1 MATKKGIAVLNAST
15 GNVVHK
21 LMNDGS
27 AQLGESSDSA
37 ITMNGTIKLEGL
49 SVPTK
54 AGKMVAAGTEGAA
67 ASDDVA
73 VAINGIDGSLQAEI
87 TAASTRRGAVDDAI
101 EDLRDAA
108 GLVDGQEAAD
118 VSATANSD
126 LNGQNLGFGFTHT
139 STTFISGVSTL
150 KAADVELD
158 KEIKRQNDAIGVLN
172 GAEGDD
178 GSVKKAIAAVR
189 GTLVEGDLDTMEE
202 MRTSIGAD
210 NEFAKNMVIAIN
222 DAIDD
227 LDGVIGGNNQNVGL
241 NDSMDD
247 VETLLENERDRR
259 KGNKDDVEEADVESE
274 SSVTAGELAD
284 EGTQGWN
291 QKQLDDIQLAIGHQ
305 AEGALGA
312 GITVKPA
319 ARDIDLANKVKVM
332 EGRQSDLINVKFE
345 AQGLTVTGTAGAVI
359 DGHMKFDGDGASF
372 NFPTMTAA
380 EVASMGLTNSDTHNG
395 KVFYLS
401 SEDSAC
407 ADAISNDNLAE
418 DFADGK
424 KLYFCEKGVWHSSY
438 LLKEQQS

>member
-1 MATKKGIAVLNAST
+1 
-15 GNVVHK
+15 
-21 LMNDGS
+21 
-27 AQLGESSDSA
+27 
-37 ITMNGTIKLEGL
+37 
-49 SVPTK
+49 
-54 AGKMVAAGTEGAA
+54 
-67 ASDDVA
+67 
-73 VAINGIDGSLQAEI
+73 
-87 TAASTRRGAVDDAI
+87 
-101 EDLRDAA
+101 
-108 GLVDGQEAAD
+108 
-118 VSATANSD
+118 
-126 LNGQNLGFGFTHT
+126 
-139 STTFISGVSTL
+139 
-150 KAADVELD
+150 
-158 KEIKRQNDAIGVLN
+158 N

-359 DGHMKFDGDGASF
+359 D
-372 NFPTMTAA
+372 
-380 EVASMGLTNSDTHNG
+380 
-395 KVFYLS
+395 
-401 SEDSAC
+401 
-407 ADAISNDNLAE
+407 
-418 DFADGK
+418 
-424 KLYFCEKGVWHSSY
+424 
-438 LLKEQQS
+438 